1 MVEILPR
8 LRRFAYALTRN
19 WDDAD
24 DLVQETC
31 ARALSRAHLWDPN
44 ARLDSWMFRI
54 AQNLWFDRMRAAKVR
69 GQFSEIDEAN
79 EYVDCDGRD
88 VTERRLTLRAVER
101 NLSLLPHDQQVVIAL
116 VCIDGLAYREAAEVL
131 EVPIGTVMSRL
142 ARARSALYESIF
154 GPEPRPA
161 AGKGRPNP
169 QPVKRSEVSR
179 QGWGSAWVSSWPAAT
194 HPSTPAGYHSTVA

>member
-19 WDDAD
+19 RDEAD

-31 ARALSRAHLWDPN
+31 ARALSRAHLWDPD

-54 AQNLWFDRMRAAKVR
+54 AQNLWFDKLRSAKVR
-69 GQFSEIDEAN
+69 GQFGEIDEAS
-79 EYVDCDGRD
+79 EFADCDGRD

-142 ARARSALYESIF
+142 ARARSALYESIY
-154 GPEPRPA
+154 GSEEQRPA
-161 AGKGRPNP
+161 GKAA
-169 QPVKRSEVSR
+169 S
-179 QGWGSAWVSSWPAAT
+179 SAR
-194 HPSTPAGYHSTVA
+194 

>member
-1 MVEILPR
+1 MRGRRAPQHRLEESQRVTESIRDRMVEILPR

-24 DLVQETC
+24 DLVQEAC

-54 AQNLWFDRMRAAKVR
+54 AQNLWLDKIRSAKVR
-69 GQFSEIDEAN
+69 GQFSDIEDASEHM
-79 EYVDCDGRD
+79 DCDGRD
-88 VTERRLTLRAVER
+88 VTEHRLTLRAVER
-101 NLSLLPHDQQVVIAL
+101 NLALLPHDQQVVIAL
-116 VCIDGLAYREAAEVL
+116 VCIEGLAYREAAEVL

-154 GPEPRPA
+154 GARPRPA
-161 AGKGRPNP
+161 SGKASG
-169 QPVKRSEVSR
+169 SSR
-179 QGWGSAWVSSWPAAT
+179 R
-194 HPSTPAGYHSTVA
+194 